1 MNKEEIRRED
11 CPPGKAPDYPGKKSK
26 NNKNGT
32 ELSKSE
38 FVDNVIEQWVRH
50 FVDKERY
57 ENTPWAHK
65 TTYLKRYL
73 EPLNVARSDA
83 QKKLIEIETR
93 LASEAE
99 ENELT
104 QSQNNLIGDMEVEM
118 KESGKKENEASK
130 WGRDQKI
137 KKWMEFSDLELFE
150 GGLEIP
156 DDVMQSTRYKQ
167 REKMYYL
174 SLTDND
180 LFERYKNI
188 SSYTRSSVEFK
199 ERHNQYVENFMD
211 ENFANASS
219 QEILLKLPETPAC
232 IQNSESFKK
241 RLCHLSFEE
250 RSQRLVLQNIKET
263 VDELQK
269 TTEGKKQAKIIIAGV
284 SHPTFGDPG
293 LNLSKTVKQEVR
305 QAKGNLLTGKT
316 SILKVSE
323 KEKRQIYPKSVEAI
337 AKDHWLE
344 TTIPEPAK
352 HSGKAVEE
360 NGETLPTRYQDKTD
374 KECYLDFK
382 EECEGKVK
390 IEMKKVAAKMKEKLA
405 LRPDTPDRKRRVDYA
420 ESLSDKFPG
429 QAWYIKQRPKET
441 KLLCNH
447 TTGLCHLC
455 EAAKENFTNIVNAVK
470 RRCRCGSHSCPNF
483 ACACPIPDDDEEE
496 AICSCPPCECE
507 LCRNCQVGYE
517 FKIFVFQDLHLKTRF
532 DDKKMHLFH
541 NLEVTLV

>member
-1 MNKEEIRRED
+1 M
-11 CPPGKAPDYPGKKSK
+11 
-26 NNKNGT
+26 
-32 ELSKSE
+32 
-38 FVDNVIEQWVRH
+38 
-50 FVDKERY
+50 
-57 ENTPWAHK
+57 
-65 TTYLKRYL
+65 
-73 EPLNVARSDA
+73 
-83 QKKLIEIETR
+83 
-93 LASEAE
+93 
-99 ENELT
+99 
-104 QSQNNLIGDMEVEM
+104 
-118 KESGKKENEASK
+118 
-130 WGRDQKI
+130 
-137 KKWMEFSDLELFE
+137 
-150 GGLEIP
+150 
-156 DDVMQSTRYKQ
+156 
-167 REKMYYL
+167 
-174 SLTDND
+174 
-180 LFERYKNI
+180 
-188 SSYTRSSVEFK
+188 
-199 ERHNQYVENFMD
+199 
-211 ENFANASS
+211 
-219 QEILLKLPETPAC
+219 
-232 IQNSESFKK
+232 
-241 RLCHLSFEE
+241 
-250 RSQRLVLQNIKET
+250 
-263 VDELQK
+263 
-269 TTEGKKQAKIIIAGV
+269 
-284 SHPTFGDPG
+284 
-293 LNLSKTVKQEVR
+293 
-305 QAKGNLLTGKT
+305 TGKT

-360 NGETLPTRYQDKTD
+360 NGETQPTRYQDKTD

-429 QAWYIKQRPKET
+429 QAWYIEQRPKET
-441 KLLCNH
+441 KPLCNH